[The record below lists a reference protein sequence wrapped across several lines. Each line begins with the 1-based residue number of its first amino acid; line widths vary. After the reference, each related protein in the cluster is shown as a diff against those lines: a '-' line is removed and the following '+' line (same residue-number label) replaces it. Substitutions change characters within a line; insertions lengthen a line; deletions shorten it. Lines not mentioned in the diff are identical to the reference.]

1 MGSTL
6 PLLVAH
12 LAQRSGNMGQ
22 SVAILYFVN
31 TLGSAGACFLAAK
44 TTMPLLGQ
52 SGSIAAA
59 AAMNMTVAGGALFLY
74 FSSQRGEKRSQSLAS
89 YEIPDTEH
97 SMTDLLPLRL
107 AVVLVGLA
115 GVISLS
121 YEIVWYRIYYFTSM
135 GEAKSFAYLLGGY
148 LVGIALGAL
157 LSRWLCGNASAR
169 ELPEFLRLIS
179 GFIILANL
187 IGFLVVPAVARA
199 VQYVPYAY
207 TIPFIAIAA
216 GLLGAVFPL
225 ICHISVKPDSRSGAG
240 LSYLYLSNIIGSTL
254 GSILVGFVLMNV
266 LSLEKLSV
274 VLAVAGVALGLAVL
288 LVAEPNSARRG
299 RVLATGV
306 ALGLLIVFSAGRLF
320 AQAYERMMYHGE
332 YRSALRFRQ
341 IVETNSGVIA
351 VTQDKTVYGG
361 GIYDGK
367 FNVDP
372 KHDTNR
378 IVRAYAL
385 SSYHAAPKEVLM
397 IGLSSGS
404 WAQVYANHPQVEKF
418 TIVEINPGYL
428 RLIPQYPEV
437 ASVLHNPKVNVVI
450 DDGRRWLLRNPA
462 RKFDAIVSNSTY
474 NWRANATN
482 LLSVEFLQLIRAH
495 LNPGGVFFYNTTG
508 SDEVQITGATVFPYG
523 LRMDDF
529 LVLSDSPMQV
539 DRERWRRVLMAYTI
553 DGKPVF
559 DAQQP
564 GDMKTLN
571 GILEYTNV
579 VTEFRP
585 DTMEYIATVRQR
597 LQGKRL
603 VTDDNM
609 GTEWER

>member
-1 MGSTL
+1 
-6 PLLVAH
+6 
-12 LAQRSGNMGQ
+12 
-22 SVAILYFVN
+22 
-31 TLGSAGACFLAAK
+31 
-44 TTMPLLGQ
+44 
-52 SGSIAAA
+52 
-59 AAMNMTVAGGALFLY
+59 
-74 FSSQRGEKRSQSLAS
+74 
-89 YEIPDTEH
+89 
-97 SMTDLLPLRL
+97 
-107 AVVLVGLA
+107 
-115 GVISLS
+115 
-121 YEIVWYRIYYFTSM
+121 VWYRIYYFTSM

-157 LSRWLCGNASAR
+157 LSRWLCRNASAR
-169 ELPEFLRLIS
+169 ELPEFLRIIS

-199 VQYVPYAY
+199 VQHVPYAY
-207 TIPFIAIAA
+207 TLPLIAIAA

-225 ICHISVKPDSRSGAG
+225 ICHISVKPDSRAGAG

-288 LVAEPNSARRG
+288 LVSEPDSARRAG
-299 RVLATGV
+299 VLVGGV
-306 ALGLLIVFSAGRLF
+306 ALCLLIVFSAGPLF

-385 SSYHAAPKEVLM
+385 SSFHAAPKEVLM

-437 ASVLHNPKVNVVI
+437 ASVLRNPKVNVVI
-450 DDGRRWLLRNPA
+450 DDGRRWLLRNPG
-462 RKFDAIVSNSTY
+462 RKVDAIVSNSTY
-474 NWRANATN
+474 NWRANSTN
-482 LLSVEFLQLIRAH
+482 LLSVEFLQLVREH
-495 LNPGGVFFYNTTG
+495 LKPGGLFFYNTTG
-508 SDEVQITGATVFPYG
+508 SDAVQITGATVFPYG

-529 LVLSDSPMQV
+529 LALSDSPMTV
-539 DRERWRRVLMAYTI
+539 DRERWRSVLMAYTI

-559 DAQQP
+559 DAAQP

-579 VTEFRP
+579 VAEFRP
-585 DTMEYIATVRQR
+585 DTMENIATVRQR